1 MGVSRQGI
9 HGNYRKKVGNVVA
22 RVVRGR
28 VILSIYQPDVSNP
41 NTAKQQTQRSRFVNV
56 IRAYIAFAIWAK
68 SHARNWYPVGTG
80 WSNFIK
86 KNYTNYNNTTGD
98 ILYDQLVVSEGTL
111 LLPSNPTAAIENGFI
126 NASWTDNSGQGNATA
141 DDSVTMLA
149 YNASK
154 KVLVYADELSKRSD
168 RVANLSFPSVW
179 AGDNVEVYLVMHS
192 ATDSSLWS
200 NGVYLGS
207 LSV

>member
-1 MGVSRQGI
+1 MGISRQGI

-56 IRAYIAFAIWAK
+56 IRAFNAFAGWAK
-68 SHARNWYPVGTG
+68 SKARNWYPVGTG

-86 KNYTNYNNTTGD
+86 KNYNNYNNTTGD
-98 ILYDQLVVSEGTL
+98 ILFNNLVVSEGTL
-111 LLPSNPTAAIENGFI
+111 LLPV
-126 NASWTDNSGQGNATA
+126 NASATVESGIINVSWNDNSGQGNATPNDLA
-141 DDSVTMLA
+141 SVLA
-149 YNASK
+149 YNSAK
-154 KVLVYADELSKRSD
+154 DVVVYSDDLGKRSERTAELS
-168 RVANLSFPSVW
+168 VPSAW
-179 AGDNVEVYLVMHS
+179 NGDNVEVYLAMQS

-200 NGVYLGS
+200 DSIYLGS